1 MTSVRRAAAAV
12 TALALSAG
20 SLSAQAPAPAP
31 ASAEVFPAGIEQ
43 VTVDVVVVDRKGE
56 PVTGL
61 TRDDFTVTD
70 EGKPQQVTTFDQV
83 KPQTASAPSAVPL
96 RPRVVSNLT
105 APADLGRLFVV
116 VFDDIHMS
124 PLNAQ
129 RAKSAIASFI
139 DRGTQDGD
147 RLLLLATGGAAW
159 WSTRLPG
166 GRADLLEVLKHL
178 DGRRILDNA
187 RERMTDYEAVQIAVY
202 RDVQVAARV
211 SERFERY
218 GTSSREAQARSRQE
232 NPGNGMFDPYIEQRA
247 YEQYISL
254 KNRMDVTLGVLE
266 RCFQSLERSR
276 ERKAVL
282 MVSEGFAYDVRSEG
296 RKRAIEAA
304 RRANASLYFIDT
316 RGLEGLTSFY
326 SAEFGAPFAE
336 TDLMAAVADVSREG
350 DGAEALA
357 SDTGGF
363 SVRDTNDFAAG
374 AVRIG
379 QESRSYYLLGY
390 NPGEVP
396 RDGRFRK
403 IEVKVRRKGLVVRA
417 RRGYYAPSADGS
429 TPAVPPEKR
438 FTEPDLQRALD
449 APGAVS
455 AIPLRLT
462 AFVQQETTLDRARVV
477 LAAEADVAK
486 VPATATGEQSLSTI
500 DTLLVIAHRESAEFV
515 RDDQQVQLARKPA
528 PPGVPVW
535 YSFRREV
542 ELKPG
547 SHQAKLIV
555 RDPVTHAL
563 GSVILEI
570 DVPPLGGLRV
580 STPVLSSGLQ
590 PAADGSLAP
599 VVRVERA
606 FAAGSQLYC
615 SFDVYDAARGTD
627 GFPRVKAG
635 HALRRAGGAVL
646 GSTPPNA
653 MRPTSIGALS
663 RLIQIPLAGRAVGD
677 YELVV
682 TVSDELSGETREI
695 VEPFTIVEP
704 SGRGGD

>member
-1 MTSVRRAAAAV
+1 M
-12 TALALSAG
+12 
-20 SLSAQAPAPAP
+20 
-31 ASAEVFPAGIEQ
+31 
-43 VTVDVVVVDRKGE
+43 
-56 PVTGL
+56 
-61 TRDDFTVTD
+61 
-70 EGKPQQVTTFDQV
+70 
-83 KPQTASAPSAVPL
+83 
-96 RPRVVSNLT
+96 
-105 APADLGRLFVV
+105 
-116 VFDDIHMS
+116 
-124 PLNAQ
+124 
-129 RAKSAIASFI
+129 
-139 DRGTQDGD
+139 
-147 RLLLLATGGAAW
+147 LL
-159 WSTRLPG
+159 
-166 GRADLLEVLKHL
+166 
-178 DGRRILDNA
+178 
-187 RERMTDYEAVQIAVY
+187 
-202 RDVQVAARV
+202 
-211 SERFERY
+211 
-218 GTSSREAQARSRQE
+218 
-232 NPGNGMFDPYIEQRA
+232 
-247 YEQYISL
+247 
-254 KNRMDVTLGVLE
+254 
-266 RCFQSLERSR
+266 
-276 ERKAVL
+276 
-282 MVSEGFAYDVRSEG
+282 VSEGFAFDVRSDG

-316 RGLEGLTSFY
+316 RGLEGLSQFY
-326 SAEFGAPFAE
+326 SAEFGEPFAE
-336 TDLMAAVADVSREG
+336 EDLMAAVADVSREG

-390 NPGEVP
+390 NPAEMP

-417 RRGYYAPSADGS
+417 RRGYFAPSADG
-429 TPAVPPEKR
+429 TTAAVPPEKR
-438 FTEPDLQRALD
+438 LTEPDLQKALD

-462 AFVQQETTLDRARVV
+462 AFVQQETTLGRARVV

-528 PPGVPVW
+528 PAGVPVW

-555 RDPVTHAL
+555 RDPATRAL

-627 GFPRVKAG
+627 GLPRVKAG
-635 HALRRAGGAVL
+635 HALRRPGGALL
-646 GSTPPNA
+646 GSTAPNP

-677 YELVV
+677 YELVL